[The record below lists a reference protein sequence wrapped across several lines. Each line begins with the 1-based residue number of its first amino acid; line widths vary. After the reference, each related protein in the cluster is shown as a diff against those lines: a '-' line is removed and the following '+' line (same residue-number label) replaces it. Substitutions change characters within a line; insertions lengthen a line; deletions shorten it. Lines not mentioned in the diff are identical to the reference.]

1 MNHWIAVAIVSGG
14 LLAHPVLGQDR
25 QKTPRRGE
33 AVRQAQENWERALAN
48 SSLTPEE
55 KDALRKDLETVRSA
69 ARARRLGEPV
79 DEENARAAAQRI
91 REVMQSDKIRP
102 EDREAIREQ
111 WRDAAE
117 RRGGRG
123 GRKGARRPAGE
134 RSQGGVRDQN

>member
-1 MNHWIAVAIVSGG
+1 

-25 QKTPRRGE
+25 QKAPRRGE
-33 AVRQAQENWERALAN
+33 AARQAQENWERALAN
-48 SSLTPEE
+48 STLTPEE

-69 ARARRLGEPV
+69 ARARRLGETV

-123 GRKGARRPAGE
+123 GRKGGRRPAGG
-134 RSQGGVRDQN
+134 RTQGGADDPN